1 MPQRPAAPLTC
12 VACAAPLTCVA
23 CAAPF
28 TLTPHAYQRHCV
40 RYGTHLLC
48 PRCLADSWLRSQHG
62 RTAQENILRD
72 DSTSPDPADHV
83 HAPIP

>member
-1 MPQRPAAPLTC
+1 MPQRPAG
-12 VACAAPLTCVA
+12 PLTCVA

-28 TLTPHAYQRHCV
+28 PLTPHAYQRRCV

-72 DSTSPDPADHV
+72 DSTSS
-83 HAPIP
+83 